1 MELSVSVQ
9 EKVKKIQFDDGMVVK
24 KGDILLEL
32 ENDVEKMELEQSLIN
47 REEAKREFDRT
58 ASLFHSNIATQKE
71 FDA

>member
-1 MELSVSVQ
+1 
-9 EKVKKIQFDDGMVVK
+9 MVVK